1 MRFIQEIEPSYTS
14 FFIDRYFNT
23 YDLHQKL
30 EIMREL
36 SKYKSSNITEFF
48 YKVNSCTRNFSLKIE
63 AQNYIQS
70 IGLPFMLRRK
80 KKGKKNYIDNEIVK
94 NNSGPEVLKQR
105 LYVDDLEKV
114 KRFDVFISHNS
125 SDMNQIVELYKDL
138 NIKGYVAYI
147 DWVNDKYD
155 LKREWCNA
163 STSEIIKLRIHQSKI
178 FIIFLTESTFKSQW
192 CPWELGYAD
201 ALNKKIYVYIS
212 PNFKSVDIPIFYRGY
227 TEIKSVDEIIIENN

>member
-1 MRFIQEIEPSYTS
+1 M
-14 FFIDRYFNT
+14 
-23 YDLHQKL
+23 
-30 EIMREL
+30 
-36 SKYKSSNITEFF
+36 
-48 YKVNSCTRNFSLKIE
+48 
-63 AQNYIQS
+63 
-70 IGLPFMLRRK
+70 
-80 KKGKKNYIDNEIVK
+80 
-94 NNSGPEVLKQR
+94 
-105 LYVDDLEKV
+105 

-125 SDMNQIVELYKDL
+125 SDMNQIVELYKNL
-138 NIKGYVAYI
+138 NTKGYVAYI

-163 STSEIIKLRIHQSKI
+163 STSEIIKLRIQQSKI

-212 PNFKSVDIPIFYRGY
+212 PNFKNVEIPIFYRGY